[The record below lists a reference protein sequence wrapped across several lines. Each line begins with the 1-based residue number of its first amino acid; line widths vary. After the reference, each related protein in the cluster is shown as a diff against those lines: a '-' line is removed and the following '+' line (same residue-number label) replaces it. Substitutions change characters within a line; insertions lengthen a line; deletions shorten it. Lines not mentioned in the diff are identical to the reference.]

1 MIVSTI
7 SLEAIS
13 FVDYTTTE
21 SEFDEWFD
29 PKDDLE
35 VIAID
40 EISEDDYNNF
50 VDYMND
56 GMEIFRV
63 ISASTKDI
71 SFSGFRSK

>member
-1 MIVSTI
+1 MNEQEVVV
-7 SLEAIS
+7 AIRQWAIDK
-13 FVDYTTTE
+13 VEEYNGKGTE
-21 SEFDEWFD
+21 RIYDQFAIIIEFDEWFD

-56 GMEIFRV
+56 GMER
-63 ISASTKDI
+63 
-71 SFSGFRSK
+71 G